1 MDGETEARIA
11 ISTHTLS
18 CVEALSESYIFKKA
32 AGKKEEGTRYAVLS
46 KLLVFKGTE
55 VFFFL
60 NRAWLISFL
69 ASLAERGLPA
79 PSVLVAPW
87 DLYLFF

>member
-55 VFFFL
+55 VFFF
-60 NRAWLISFL
+60 
-69 ASLAERGLPA
+69 
-79 PSVLVAPW
+79 
-87 DLYLFF
+87 